1 MGAWYSKGPQGFLK
15 LKPKPVENAA
25 TVADGD
31 LDCLSENISSSKI
44 EAALKSFAAYEDVF
58 FS

>member
-1 MGAWYSKGPQGFLK
+1 MPLILMGAWYSKEK

-25 TVADGD
+25 MVLIGD
-31 LDCLSENISSSKI
+31 LGACQKTCASRLGEVKLSVYLLTNN
-44 EAALKSFAAYEDVF
+44 F